1 MSVWLKAIRRPEM
14 AQNKTPRNT
23 VPTSTTRP
31 GGATTTTLRPAGT
44 KAPEAAKMVKI
55 TREQIAQRA
64 HEIWVKNGC
73 KHGQDEQ
80 NWLEAERQVK
90 AEMTK

>member
-23 VPTSTTRP
+23 VTTSTPRS
-31 GGATTTTLRPAGT
+31 GGATTTTLRPVGAT
-44 KAPEAAKMVKI
+44 TTAVSTAKMP
-55 TREQIAQRA
+55 TREQVAKRA

-73 KHGQDEQ
+73 RHGQDEQ
-80 NWLEAERQVK
+80 NWLEAERQLK
-90 AEMTK
+90 AEMPK

>member
-1 MSVWLKAIRRPEM
+1 M
-14 AQNKTPRNT
+14 ASKTQKN
-23 VPTSTTRP
+23 STTRS
-31 GGATTTTLRPAGT
+31 GGATTTLRPVGSQAPAAT
-44 KAPEAAKMVKI
+44 KTVKI

-80 NWLEAERQVK
+80 NWLEAERQLK
-90 AEMTK
+90 AEMPK

>member
-1 MSVWLKAIRRPEM
+1 M
-14 AQNKTPRNT
+14 ASKTQKNT
-23 VPTSTTRP
+23 VPTSTTRT
-31 GGATTTTLRPAGT
+31 GGTTTTLRPMGAQAPAAT
-44 KAPEAAKMVKI
+44 KTVKI

-80 NWLEAERQVK
+80 NWLEAERQLK
-90 AEMTK
+90 AEMSR

>member
-1 MSVWLKAIRRPEM
+1 M

-23 VPTSTTRP
+23 VTTSTPRS
-31 GGATTTTLRPAGT
+31 GGATTTTLRPAGSQ
-44 KAPEAAKMVKI
+44 APVAASSVKI
-55 TREQIAQRA
+55 SRELVAKRA

-80 NWLEAERQVK
+80 NWLEAERQLK
-90 AEMTK
+90 AEMSR

>member
-1 MSVWLKAIRRPEM
+1 M

-23 VPTSTTRP
+23 VTTSSTKSGGTT
-31 GGATTTTLRPAGT
+31 ALRPAGSQ
-44 KAPEAAKMVKI
+44 APAAASAAKI
-55 TREQIAQRA
+55 TREQIAKRA

-80 NWLEAERQVK
+80 NWLEAERQLK
-90 AEMTK
+90 AEMSK

>member
-1 MSVWLKAIRRPEM
+1 M
-14 AQNKTPRNT
+14 AQNKTARS
-23 VPTSTTRP
+23 STIRS

-44 KAPEAAKMVKI
+44 KTPEAAKMVKI

-80 NWLEAERQVK
+80 NWLEAERQLK
-90 AEMTK
+90 AEAGR

>member
-1 MSVWLKAIRRPEM
+1 M

-23 VPTSTTRP
+23 VTTSTTRT
-31 GGATTTTLRPAGT
+31 GGATTTLRPVGAQ
-44 KAPEAAKMVKI
+44 APAAPSPVKI
-55 TREQIAQRA
+55 TREQIAKRA

-80 NWLEAERQVK
+80 NWLEAERQLK
-90 AEMTK
+90 AEMSK

>member
-1 MSVWLKAIRRPEM
+1 M
-14 AQNKTPRNT
+14 ASKTPKNT
-23 VPTSTTRP
+23 VSKSSTRS
-31 GGATTTTLRPAGT
+31 GGATTTLRPAGAQVPT
-44 KAPEAAKMVKI
+44 ATPMVKI

-80 NWLEAERQVK
+80 NWLEAERQLK
-90 AEMTK
+90 AGLSK